1 MEASSFW
8 ERRENIKQRPS
19 VELRTERVIHHC
31 MEKYSIGIGPAIEKI
46 MRENLYDELLQEL
59 SEVYPDISS
68 AS

>member
-1 MEASSFW
+1 MASFW

-31 MEKYSIGIGPAIEKI
+31 MEKYGIGIGQAIEKI
-46 MRENLYDELLQEL
+46 MKENLYEELLDEL
-59 SEVYPDISS
+59 SEIYPDIAI